1 MIRLSNNF
9 IFMQYIYQTIFYQ
22 PVLNVLVFLYN
33 HTTDLGVAI
42 ILLTILIKAILWP
55 LSRKSIKSQAELQA
69 LQPKI
74 DELKK
79 KYGDDKAG
87 LGQATMNLYKEHK
100 INPLSSC
107 LPLLI
112 QLPFLFAVF
121 KVLRV
126 GLSQDLDLV
135 YSFLV
140 KPENI
145 QTISFGFM
153 DLSKPV
159 VYLAIFAG
167 VAQFIQSKMMLVKQK
182 NANNSEEKTK
192 EENMANIMS
201 KQMTYIFPVM
211 TVIFGISLP
220 GGLTLYWFMF
230 TALTVLQQFI
240 TLRTEKNKLPGEP
253 IEGEII
259 K

>member
-1 MIRLSNNF
+1 
-9 IFMQYIYQTIFYQ
+9 MQYLYQVIFYQ
-22 PVLNVLVFLYN
+22 PVLNVLAFLYN
-33 HTTDLGVAI
+33 HTADLGVAI
-42 ILLTILIKAILWP
+42 ILLTVVIKLILWP
-55 LSRKSIKSQAELQA
+55 LSKKSIKSQAELQA

-87 LGQATMNLYKEHK
+87 LGQATMDLYKEHK

-126 GLSQDLDLV
+126 GLSEDLNLV
-135 YSFLV
+135 YYFLT

-145 QTISFGFM
+145 QATSFGFM

-159 VYLAIFAG
+159 IYLAVLAG
-167 VAQFIQSKMMLVKQK
+167 AAQFIQSKMMLSKQK
-182 NANNSEEKTK
+182 KANVSQEKP
-192 EENMANIMS
+192 EENMSAIMN
-201 KQMTYIFPVM
+201 KQMTYIFPFM
-211 TVIFGISLP
+211 TVIFGLSLP

-230 TALTVLQQFI
+230 TVLTILQQFLVLKI
-240 TLRTEKNKLPGEP
+240 NKKKGDVSPAM

>member
-1 MIRLSNNF
+1 MYYL
-9 IFMQYIYQTIFYQ
+9 YQVICYQ
-22 PVLNVLVFLYN
+22 PILNVLVFLYN
-33 HTTDLGVAI
+33 NTADLGVAI
-42 ILLTILIKAILWP
+42 ILLTVIIKAALWP
-55 LSRKSIKSQAELQA
+55 LSQKAIKSQTELQA
-69 LQPKI
+69 IQPKI

-79 KYGDDKAG
+79 KYANDKAG
-87 LGQATMNLYKEHK
+87 LGQATMDLYKEHK

-121 KVLRV
+121 RVLRN
-126 GLSQDLDLV
+126 GLLKDLGLV
-135 YSFLV
+135 YFFLI
-140 KPENI
+140 KPENFNAL
-145 QTISFGFM
+145 SFGFM

-159 VYLAIFAG
+159 IYLAVLAG
-167 VAQFIQSKMMLVKQK
+167 IAQFIQSKMMLAKQK
-182 NANNSEEKTK
+182 KSNIGQKTPDAQ
-192 EENMANIMS
+192 EDMASIMN

-211 TVIFGISLP
+211 TVIIGISLP

-230 TALTVLQQFI
+230 TVLTILQQFLVLKTKKENVI
-240 TLRTEKNKLPGEP
+240 SGP

>member
-1 MIRLSNNF
+1 MSSL
-9 IFMQYIYQTIFYQ
+9 YQLICYQ
-22 PVLNVLVFLYN
+22 PILNILAFLYN
-33 HTTDLGVAI
+33 STADLGVSI
-42 ILLTILIKAILWP
+42 ILLTIIIKLVLWP
-55 LSRKSIKSQAELQA
+55 LSQKAIQSQTELQA
-69 LQPKI
+69 IQPKM

-79 KYGDDKAG
+79 KYANNKAE
-87 LGQATMNLYKEHK
+87 LGKATMDLYKEHK

-121 KVLRV
+121 RVLRA
-126 GLSQDLDLV
+126 GLKSDLGLV
-135 YSFLV
+135 YYFLP
-140 KPENI
+140 KPEHF

-159 VYLAIFAG
+159 VYLAVLAG
-167 VAQFIQSKMMLVKQK
+167 AAQFIQGKMMLAKQK
-182 NANNSEEKTK
+182 KANTGQPASDD
-192 EENMANIMS
+192 NMASIMN
-201 KQMTYIFPVM
+201 KQMTYMFPVM
-211 TVIFGISLP
+211 TVVFGLSLP

-230 TALTVLQQFI
+230 TALTILQQFLV
-240 TLRTEKNKLPGEP
+240 LRLNKKINPGGQ

>member
-1 MIRLSNNF
+1 
-9 IFMQYIYQTIFYQ
+9 MQYLYQVIFYQ
-22 PVLNVLVFLYN
+22 PVLNVLAFLYN
-33 HTTDLGVAI
+33 HTADLGVAI
-42 ILLTILIKAILWP
+42 ILLTVVIKLILWP
-55 LSRKSIKSQAELQA
+55 LSKKSIKSQAELQA

-87 LGQATMNLYKEHK
+87 LGQATMDLYKEHK

-126 GLSQDLDLV
+126 GLSEDLDLV

-145 QTISFGFM
+145 QAISFGFM

-159 VYLAIFAG
+159 IYLAVLAG
-167 VAQFIQSKMMLVKQK
+167 LAQFVQSKMMLAKQK
-182 NANNSEEKTK
+182 KANIGEEKGK
-192 EENMANIMS
+192 EENMASIMS

-211 TVIFGISLP
+211 TVIFGLSLP

-240 TLRTEKNKLPGEP
+240 TLRKEKNKIPSGP

>member
-1 MIRLSNNF
+1 MYYL
-9 IFMQYIYQTIFYQ
+9 YQVICYQ
-22 PVLNVLVFLYN
+22 PILNTLTFLYN
-33 HTTDLGVAI
+33 NTADLGIAI
-42 ILLTILIKAILWP
+42 ILLTIIIKLVLWP
-55 LSRKSIKSQAELQA
+55 LSQKAIKSQTELQA
-69 LQPKI
+69 IQPKV

-79 KYGDDKAG
+79 KYADNKTE
-87 LGQATMNLYKEHK
+87 LGKATMDLYKEHK

-121 KVLRV
+121 RVLRV
-126 GLSQDLDLV
+126 GLNEDLSLV
-135 YSFLV
+135 YSFLA
-140 KPENI
+140 KPENF

-159 VYLAIFAG
+159 IYLAILAG
-167 VAQFIQSKMMLVKQK
+167 AAQFIQSKMMLAKQK
-182 NANNSEEKTK
+182 KANVGEKK
-192 EENMANIMS
+192 VEENMTTIMN
-201 KQMTYIFPVM
+201 KQMTYIFPFM
-211 TVIFGISLP
+211 TVIFGLSLP

-230 TALTVLQQFI
+230 TVLTILQQFLVLKTSKI
-240 TLRTEKNKLPGEP
+240 DNHTPNDL